1 MIFQWQS
8 VLENVPL
15 LAASLIVTLE
25 AALAGLLGGFIIGVT
40 VCSMRM
46 SPKPLLR
53 KLGGA
58 YIFVFRGI
66 PLLVQ
71 LLFIYYFLPHA
82 GLPNIPPMAAAI
94 MGLSLVAGAYT
105 AEILRGGFLAIPG
118 GQLEAAGLL
127 GLSPMQMLLRIKV
140 PQAVRLTLPALVN
153 EMILLIKA
161 SSLISVVGIVDLTRT
176 AQNLA
181 ASDYL
186 FLQNYLLLAGFYCLI
201 NMPLAWVGT
210 RLEQRM
216 GRSLA

>member
-1 MIFQWQS
+1 MFDWPLFLQN
-8 VLENVPL
+8 LPL
-15 LAASLIVTLE
+15 LLSSLLVTLE
-25 AALAGLLGGFIIGVT
+25 VSTAALVIGFFIGILVASLRLSPVPLFRRLGGG
-40 VCSMRM
+40 
-46 SPKPLLR
+46 
-53 KLGGA
+53 

-71 LLFIYYFLPHA
+71 LLFVYYFLPRV
-82 GLPNIPPMAAAI
+82 GLPNVSPLTAAI
-94 MGLSLVAGAYT
+94 ISLSLCAGAYI

-127 GLSPMQMLLRIKV
+127 GLSTGQMLIRIRV

-161 SSLISVVGIVDLTRT
+161 SSLVSVVGLADLTRT

-186 FLQNYLLLAGFYCLI
+186 FVQDYLMLAGFYCLI
-201 NMPLAWVGT
+201 NIPLAFCGGL
-210 RLEQRM
+210 LERRM
-216 GRSLA
+216 KEKRS

>member
-1 MIFQWQS
+1 MFDWPLFLQN
-8 VLENVPL
+8 LPL
-15 LAASLIVTLE
+15 LLTSLLVTLE
-25 AALAGLLGGFIIGVT
+25 VSTAALVIGFFIGILIA
-40 VCSMRM
+40 SLRL
-46 SPKPLLR
+46 SPLPLLR
-53 KLGGA
+53 RLGGG

-71 LLFIYYFLPHA
+71 LLFVYYFLPRV
-82 GLPNIPPMAAAI
+82 GLPNVSPLTAAI
-94 MGLSLVAGAYT
+94 ISLSLCAGAYI

-127 GLSPMQMLLRIKV
+127 GLSTRQMLVRIRV

-161 SSLISVVGIVDLTRT
+161 SSLVSVVGLADLTRT

-186 FLQNYLLLAGFYCLI
+186 FVQDYLMLAGFYCLI
-201 NMPLAWVGT
+201 NIPLAFCGGL
-210 RLEQRM
+210 LERRM
-216 GRSLA
+216 KEQQT

>member
-1 MIFQWQS
+1 MIFEWQS

-15 LAASLIVTLE
+15 LAASLVVTLE
-25 AALAGLLGGFIIGVT
+25 ASLAGLLGGFIIGVT
-40 VCSMRM
+40 VCSLRM
-46 SPKPLLR
+46 SPTPLLR

-71 LLFIYYFLPHA
+71 LLFIYYFLPHL

-94 MGLSLVAGAYT
+94 IGLSLAAGAYT

-127 GLSPMQMLLRIKV
+127 GLSPMQVLLRIKV

-161 SSLISVVGIVDLTRT
+161 SSLISVVGIADLTRT

-201 NMPLAWVGT
+201 NIPLAFVGN
-210 RLEQRM
+210 RLEHRM

>member
-1 MIFQWQS
+1 MFDWPLFLQN
-8 VLENVPL
+8 LPL
-15 LAASLIVTLE
+15 LLTSLLVTLE
-25 AALAGLLGGFIIGVT
+25 VSTAALGIGFFIGILIASLRLSPVPLFRRLGGG
-40 VCSMRM
+40 
-46 SPKPLLR
+46 
-53 KLGGA
+53 

-71 LLFIYYFLPHA
+71 LLFVYYFLPRV
-82 GLPNIPPMAAAI
+82 GLPNVSPLTAAI
-94 MGLSLVAGAYT
+94 ISLSLCAGAYI

-127 GLSPMQMLLRIKV
+127 GMSTGQMLIRIRV

-161 SSLISVVGIVDLTRT
+161 SSLVSVVGLADLTRT

-186 FLQNYLLLAGFYCLI
+186 FVQDYLMLAGFYCLI
-201 NMPLAWVGT
+201 NIPLAFCGGLLE
-210 RLEQRM
+210 RRMKEQR
-216 GRSLA
+216 S